1 MLTWQRL
8 ACRDPTTPITIYHI
22 GNPGEKEH
30 WWDLCA
36 GPHVESTGDL
46 VSEAIEL
53 ERTAGAYWRGDE
65 SRQMLTRVYGT
76 AWQSELQ
83 LEAYRFRQEEAK
95 KRDHRKLGQQ
105 LSLFTI
111 EVQPS
116 PLLNAHSAA
125 RFRVQLFQ
133 VLQFHP
139 VHVLWGGKIPVCE
152 LPRLHS
158 HCLCCMQESA
168 GGGLVFWLPKGA
180 MVRNILETF
189 WKDTHL
195 ERGYDLMYTPHIA
208 KVDLWKTSGHF
219 EHYGENMFDQ
229 MQVRRH

>member
-83 LEAYRFRQEEAK
+83 LEAYRFRQEEAR
-95 KRDHRKLGQQ
+95 KRDHRKLGRQ

-111 EVQPS
+111 EVQHDLVLACKRSMVLTPAAPAS
-116 PLLNAHSAA
+116 LLTCWARRTDFQHSSVRAGDA
-125 RFRVQLFQ
+125 LSSTF
-133 VLQFHP
+133 VL
-139 VHVLWGGKIPVCE
+139 
-152 LPRLHS
+152 R
-158 HCLCCMQESA
+158 A
-168 GGGLVFWLPKGA
+168 GGCRWWSRVLVTKGCNGA
-180 MVRNILETF
+180 QHSGNFLEGHTFGEGVRSDVYSPHCKGGPLE
-189 WKDTHL
+189 D
-195 ERGYDLMYTPHIA
+195 
-208 KVDLWKTSGHF
+208 
-219 EHYGENMFDQ
+219 
-229 MQVRRH
+229 VRAL